1 MSVNGFNPFDLVTD
15 LKEAGFPQNQAEV
28 LARALTIIESKNAAT
43 KQDLELSTAEL
54 KRDIET
60 VRSELK
66 RDIKDLDVKI
76 ETIKNELKKDIRE
89 LENKIAL
96 KMTIHSGGVIITLL
110 SCLVTLAKLGL
121 LRP

>member
-1 MSVNGFNPFDLVTD
+1 MSVNGFNPFDLVAD
-15 LKEAGFPQNQAEV
+15 LKEAGFPQNQAEI
-28 LARALTIIESKNAAT
+28 LARTLTIIESKNAAT

-54 KRDIET
+54 KRDIEG
-60 VRSELK
+60 VKSELK
-66 RDIKDLDVKI
+66 RDIK
-76 ETIKNELKKDIRE
+76 E

-121 LRP
+121 LKP